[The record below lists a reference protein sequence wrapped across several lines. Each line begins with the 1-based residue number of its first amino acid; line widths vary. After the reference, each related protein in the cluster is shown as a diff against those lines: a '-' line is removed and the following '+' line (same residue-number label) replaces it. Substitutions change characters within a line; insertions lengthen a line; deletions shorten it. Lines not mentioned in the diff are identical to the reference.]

1 MLHLKSSAFPYQV
14 KCEKYWPDECN
25 SYGEIKVTTT
35 KSRAF
40 ADYVTRTFR
49 VEKVLTTLFVFY
61 SSNQRSLCKFSY
73 YL

>member
-1 MLHLKSSAFPYQV
+1 M
-14 KCEKYWPDECN
+14 
-25 SYGEIKVTTT
+25 TTT

-61 SSNQRSLCKFSY
+61 SSNQRSLCKLDDQISG
-73 YL
+73 